1 MSNELELC
9 TFSIPWGEIHVLIL
23 VLLRQ
28 TLVHGISTCAN
39 SLGHRIASELG
50 KKYIK
55 TSYQQTER
63 VAISVKGIVSM
74 SLSSQI
80 KENTIIIYLTALLA
94 SCLDEAKLLIKHWTI
109 PLNKD
114 TPPIDSNL
122 ICPRE
127 LRLIS
132 FSGWFLCIVNV
143 FPISKWLSQG
153 YNFYNSFCPRVVT
166 NLGTAI

>member
-1 MSNELELC
+1 MGRDSCIDPCLA
-9 TFSIPWGEIHVLIL
+9 SPDSGPWDKYMCKQPGTQD
-23 VLLRQ
+23 RFRA
-28 TLVHGISTCAN
+28 C
-39 SLGHRIASELG
+39 

-132 FSGWFLCIVNV
+132 FSGWFLRIVNV
-143 FPISKWLSQG
+143 FPISKRLSQG